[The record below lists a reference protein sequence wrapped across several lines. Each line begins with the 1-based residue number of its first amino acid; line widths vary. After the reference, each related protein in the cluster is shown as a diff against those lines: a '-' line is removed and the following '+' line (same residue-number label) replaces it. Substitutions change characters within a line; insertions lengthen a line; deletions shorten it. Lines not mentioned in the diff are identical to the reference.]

1 MVNWQKEAINDLRTY
16 PVLCQ
21 SLARMKEQQAA
32 LDLQAGAVR
41 SGFRDSE
48 PVSGSGGSGAEDRLL
63 SLIVKR
69 ERLNGNYAAVSMLV
83 RQIKE
88 ALEHLNDNQRLV
100 LERFFINRCPN
111 YVDRLCAE
119 LGYEQAQVY
128 RIKNEALRDFTKAMY
143 GVLDL

>member
-1 MVNWQKEAINDLRTY
+1 MVNWQKEAINDLRAY

-69 ERLNGNYAAVSMLV
+69 ERLNGNYAAVSKLV
-83 RQIKE
+83 QQIEE
-88 ALEHLNDNQRLV
+88 ALNHLDNKERLV
-100 LERFFINRCPN
+100 LERFYINRCPN
-111 YVDRLCAE
+111 YVDRLCEE
-119 LGYEQAQVY
+119 LGYERSHIY
-128 RIKNEALRDFTKAMY
+128 NIKDGALRQFTIAMY
-143 GVLDL
+143 GLIEL